1 MRKQKLIFLSLLT
14 MIFLSMTGCDG
25 NFSDK
30 TVTVIETYDTG
41 ESMFVG
47 VEVTRFWIIVYHK
60 ETKVMYAVSR
70 TFHVVGESG
79 WITDDLGGIIW
90 IRKHLI

>member
-1 MRKQKLIFLSLLT
+1 MRKQKLIFLSLLA
-14 MIFLSMTGCDG
+14 MIFLSMTDCDG

-70 TFHVVGESG
+70 MSSG
-79 WITDDLGGIIW
+79 AGCFTLLVNPDGSPMIW
-90 IRKHLI
+90 EE

>member
-14 MIFLSMTGCDG
+14 MIFLSMTGCSEDL
-25 NFSDK
+25 NDK
-30 TVTVIETYDTG
+30 AVTAIETYDTG

-70 TFHVVGESG
+70 MSSG
-79 WITDDLGGIIW
+79 AGRFTLLVNPDGSPMIW
-90 IRKHLI
+90 EE

>member
-1 MRKQKLIFLSLLT
+1 MRKRKLIFLSLLT

-25 NFSDK
+25 NLSDK
-30 TVTVIETYDTG
+30 TVTAIETYDTG

-47 VEVTRFWIIVYHK
+47 VEVTRPWLIVYHK

-70 TFHVVGESG
+70 VSSG
-79 WITDDLGGIIW
+79 AGHFTLLVNPDGSPMIW
-90 IRKHLI
+90 EE